1 MQINPINNNNQTF
14 KACYRVPYTKEG
26 RQTLR
31 QALKYEKSYNCLP
44 VYSKVNSSAQNI
56 VTFVHPFPYE
66 HRYYDALTSVLYN
79 NRELTKEEAEKLGI
93 KFNIL
98 FKPKKMSLE
107 KVCDIMNYQL
117 DKARD
122 KGIDVDSIWNRDY
135 IYVTTDEDT
144 EIVWKFMEQKI
155 KEYIESALGDKKE
168 SDLLEYASAMLHF
181 TPVPKYPVTEPKQN
195 FIQRLFRK
203 NEKNKEKEIA
213 LLHQKYNELLSLL
226 KNENL
231 KAEEVNEITDKIQTL
246 ELEIDKK
253 TEPAYIKMARF
264 IVEQYNLEKERF
276 NKMFFENR
284 EITPVNSVEELI
296 EKL

>member
-1 MQINPINNNNQTF
+1 MQINPINNNQTF

-26 RQTLR
+26 RQALR
-31 QALKYEKSYNCLP
+31 QALKFEKSYNCLP
-44 VYSKVNSSAQNI
+44 VYSKVNSSAKNI

-66 HRYYDALTSVLYN
+66 HSYYDALTSVLYHN
-79 NRELTKEEAEKLGI
+79 QELTKEEAEKLGI

-98 FKPKKMSLE
+98 FKPKKMLLE

-117 DKARD
+117 DKARN

-135 IYVTTDEDT
+135 IYVTTNEDT
-144 EIVWKFMEQKI
+144 EVVWKFMEQKI
-155 KEYIESALGDKKE
+155 KKYLESALGDKKE
-168 SDLLEYASAMLHF
+168 SDILEFAGAMLHF
-181 TPVPKYPVTEPKQN
+181 TPVPRYPVTEPKQN
-195 FIQRLFRK
+195 FIQRLLGK
-203 NEKNKEKEIA
+203 NERNKKKEIA
-213 LLHQKYNELLSLL
+213 LLHQKYNELCSLL

-231 KAEEVNEITDKIQTL
+231 KAEDVKQITDKIKA
-246 ELEIDKK
+246 LEIEIDEK

-276 NKMFFENR
+276 NKLFFENR
-284 EITPVNSVEELI
+284 EIISVDSVEELI